1 MARVEL
7 EEAPEGS
14 AAQGMT
20 GETFFPLK
28 EGQLVGHI
36 ELVSVAVVFCTPAI
50 VEMWEGIGDVVVRRG
65 KGTNGGAAGK
75 QFGVNVQQ
83 FRVSIASLELQA
95 VAHALLRFH
104 NEGVVVGA
112 DAVRAVVEARI

>member
-1 MARVEL
+1 MARIEL
-7 EEAPEGS
+7 EEAPKRP
-14 AAQGMT
+14 AAQSMT
-20 GETFFPLK
+20 DETLFTLK
-28 EGQLVGHI
+28 EGQFVGYI
-36 ELVSVAVVFCTPAI
+36 ELVRVTVVFCTPAI

-95 VAHALLRFH
+95 VAHALLCFH